1 MDHNNA
7 LLTALL
13 IKKWNRRLAA
23 IGLVAFAAWTVDAVS
38 SMKDREKVDKMTEK
52 MQTVCVGR
60 FLIDLPDA
68 SPVSFR
74 SAFIQGIDISTYD
87 GESEQEFLIRLAK
100 EEAAIN
106 AKPNDVGTKNMESV
120 TEIKRE
126 GLIGK
131 IFVFGRNSTYGF
143 HGEEKITLTGVAIS
157 GYIHADGV
165 SFDFTASDYDP
176 AKIGNL
182 PKLIDQLRPLAKGE
196 IPSEP
201 GFCFDRGIIRDPLVA
216 AQRERVTISAHFQG
230 HPDVTL
236 GFDTAAG
243 LNPGS
248 SLLTRDANNSV
259 KKMFFF
265 LFKKLRAGERAINGI
280 PGEELLERVRESN
293 LAVVYGF
300 QWESLSNPDNVFLPE
315 ISLEFDTGLNP
326 NQGGKPVQSS
336 FSEAATMAMW
346 DKISS
351 SLRVRPTVVPKV
363 DETLPPP
370 MPLPRT

>member
-1 MDHNNA
+1 MIA
-7 LLTALL
+7 LPS
-13 IKKWNRRLAA
+13 KKWNRRLVALG
-23 IGLVAFAAWTVDAVS
+23 IVAFAAWTVDAAS
-38 SMKDREKVDKMTEK
+38 SMKDREKVAKMTEK

-60 FLIDLPDA
+60 LLIDLPEA

-74 SAFIQGIDISTYD
+74 SAFIQGIDISTYE
-87 GESEQEFLIRLAK
+87 GESEQEFLARLAH
-100 EEAAIN
+100 EETEIN
-106 AKPNDVGTKNMESV
+106 AKPNKDGTKNMESV
-120 TEIKRE
+120 TEIKRD

-131 IFVFGRNSTYGF
+131 IFIYGRNTVSGF
-143 HGEEKITLTGVAIS
+143 NGRETLSFTGLAIS
-157 GYIHADGV
+157 GYVHADGV

-176 AKIGNL
+176 TKIGNL
-182 PKLIDQLRPLAKGE
+182 SKLIDQLRPLAKGE

-201 GFCFDRGIIRDPLVA
+201 GFCFKRGIIRDPLVA
-216 AQRERVTISAHFQG
+216 AQRERVTISAHFPG

-243 LNPGS
+243 LNPSS
-248 SLLTRDANNSV
+248 SLLARDANNSV
-259 KKMFFF
+259 KKMYFF
-265 LFKKLRAGERAINGI
+265 LFKKLRAGKRAINGI

-300 QWESLSNPDNVFLPE
+300 QWESLSNRDSVFLPE

-336 FSEAATMAMW
+336 LSEAATMAMW

-351 SLRVRPTVVPKV
+351 SLRVRPTVAPQ
-363 DETLPPP
+363 
-370 MPLPRT
+370 